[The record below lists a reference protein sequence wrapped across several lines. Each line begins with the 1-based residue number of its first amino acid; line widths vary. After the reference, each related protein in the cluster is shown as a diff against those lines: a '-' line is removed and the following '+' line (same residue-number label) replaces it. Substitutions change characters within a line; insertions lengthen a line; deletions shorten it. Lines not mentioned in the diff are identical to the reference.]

1 MALQKTINTAH
12 GFQATSAYHRIEGL
26 TLDSKT
32 QISFKIRS
40 YVATDKPSFDEKSY
54 QCAYDLSGDNPIA
67 QAYVYAKKTSDF
79 SDATDV

>member
-67 QAYVYAKKTSDF
+67 QAYVYSKKTSDF